1 MLTVYVNYDETTVEE
16 IDLDTLEAMC
26 GYRDEVS
33 LRLSVLLDSHEPIPS
48 RYTDVMEYLNV

>member
-26 GYRDEVS
+26 GYRDEVPQLLGS
-33 LRLSVLLDSHEPIPS
+33 LFVSYEPIPS
-48 RYTDVMEYLNV
+48 RYTDVMEYSNV